1 MSLAGA
7 PPAGTSVPFAIT
19 RWAAEHAKVVEK
31 LVWRNELG
39 GITARLAGSGDTPAL
54 YAKWSPFDLL
64 PEAERL
70 SWLSSRPPAP
80 RMVDYEQVDDGWLL
94 VSAELPGE
102 NAVSSRWKADPAR
115 AAFVIGEG
123 LALLHTLDPTA
134 CLFETPEWIGFQDD
148 IDLLVV
154 AHGDPCAPNTLLT
167 DDGAFLGHVDLGD
180 LGVADRWADLAI
192 ASWSLEWNFG
202 LGYEQPFFDGY
213 GIAPDADRITHYRS
227 LWSAPEME

>member
-54 YAKWSPFDLL
+54 CAKWSPFDLL

-70 SWLSSRPPAP
+70 SWLSSRHSAP
-80 RMVDYEQVDDGWLL
+80 RMVDYEEVDDGWLL
-94 VSAELPGE
+94 VSTELPGE

-148 IDLLVV
+148 VDLLVV
-154 AHGDPCAPNTLLT
+154 AHGDACAPNTLLT
-167 DDGAFLGHVDLGD
+167 DAGAFLGHVDVGA